1 MLNSEVYGEFD
12 STSISALTTLIGM
25 PSLIVLAAGMGSRY
39 GGLKQ
44 LDPMGPNGE
53 TVLDYSVYDAI
64 RAGFNRVI
72 FVIREDF
79 ADAFKSGI
87 GERFAKLIQVDYAY
101 QRLDDL
107 PAPFVP
113 PAGRTKPWGT
123 THAIRAARELVDG
136 PFAVI
141 NADDFYG
148 SDAYLQATQFLKKSD
163 ETRCGL
169 VAYPLENTLSEHG
182 SVNRGI
188 CEVSEQSMLMAV
200 EEVVKIARE
209 ETGEIAGTGLNG
221 QRQILD
227 AKAPASMN
235 FWAFPECFMAD
246 IETEFVN
253 FLTQHGD
260 KDTSEFYI
268 PTVVDTLIHQGK
280 TQCEVIETS
289 STWFGVTFPEDKPYV
304 VQSIAGLI
312 AKGDYPEILS

>member
-1 MLNSEVYGEFD
+1 
-12 STSISALTTLIGM
+12 M

-79 ADAFKSGI
+79 AEAFKTGI
-87 GERFAKLIQVDYAY
+87 GERFAKLIQVDYAF

-123 THAIRAARELVDG
+123 THAIRAARDLVDG

-148 SDAYLQATQFLKKSD
+148 SDAYLRASRFLVSAD
-163 ETRCGL
+163 EDCCGL

-182 SVNRGI
+182 RVNRGI
-188 CEVSEQSMLMAV
+188 CEVSESRMLMAV
-200 EEVVKIARE
+200 EEVVKILRE
-209 ETGEIAGTGLNG
+209 ETGVIAGTGLNG
-221 QRQILD
+221 ERRELD
-227 AKAPASMN
+227 PKAPASMN
-235 FWAFPECFMAD
+235 FWAFPKRFMED
-246 IETEFVN
+246 LESEFYD
-253 FLTQHGD
+253 FLTAHGG
-260 KDTSEFYI
+260 KETSEFYI
-268 PTVVDTLIHQGK
+268 PTVVDVLIHKGK
-280 TQCEVIETS
+280 TRCEVIETS

-304 VQSIAGLI
+304 VKSIADLI
-312 AKGDYPEILS
+312 AKGDYPRKLS

>member
-1 MLNSEVYGEFD
+1 
-12 STSISALTTLIGM
+12 M

-79 ADAFKSGI
+79 AEAFKTGI

-107 PAPFVP
+107 PAPFSP
-113 PAGRTKPWGT
+113 PEGRTKPWGT
-123 THAIRAARELVDG
+123 THAIRAARALVDG

-148 SDAYLQATQFLKKSD
+148 ADAYLQASRFLKSSD
-163 ETRCGL
+163 EARCGL
-169 VAYPLENTLSEHG
+169 IAYPLENTLSEHG

-188 CEVSEQSMLMAV
+188 CEVSQVRMLLSV
-200 EEVVKIARE
+200 EEVVKISRDPS
-209 ETGEIAGTGLNG
+209 GEISGIGLNG
-221 QRQILD
+221 ERRVIA
-227 AKAPASMN
+227 AKALASMN
-235 FWAFPECFMAD
+235 FWAFLKQFMAD
-246 IETEFVN
+246 IETEFFD
-253 FLTQHGD
+253 FLVQNGD
-260 KDTSEFYI
+260 KETSEFYI
-268 PTVVDTLIHQGK
+268 PTVVDALIHKGK

-289 STWFGVTFPEDKPYV
+289 ASWFGVTFPEDKPYV
-304 VQSIAGLI
+304 VQSIAELI
-312 AKGDYPEILS
+312 SKGDYPQKLS

>member
-1 MLNSEVYGEFD
+1 
-12 STSISALTTLIGM
+12 M

-79 ADAFKSGI
+79 SEAFKSGI

-107 PAPFVP
+107 PAPFAP
-113 PAGRTKPWGT
+113 PVGRTKPWGT

-148 SDAYLQATQFLKKSD
+148 SDAYFQATRFLKNSNED
-163 ETRCGL
+163 RCGL

-188 CEVSEQSMLMAV
+188 CEVSQEQMLLAV
-200 EEVVKIARE
+200 EEVVKISRDAS
-209 ETGEIAGTGLNG
+209 GEISGIGLNG
-221 QRQILD
+221 ERRVLG

-235 FWAFPECFMAD
+235 FWAFPKQFMAD
-246 IETEFVN
+246 LELEFFD
-253 FLTQHGD
+253 FLIQHGD
-260 KDTSEFYI
+260 KETSEFYI
-268 PTVVDTLIHQGK
+268 PTVVDTLIHKGK

-289 STWFGVTFPEDKPYV
+289 ATWFGVTFPEDKSYV
-304 VQSIAGLI
+304 VQSIAELI
-312 AKGDYPEILS
+312 SKGDYPVKLSS

>member
-1 MLNSEVYGEFD
+1 
-12 STSISALTTLIGM
+12 
-25 PSLIVLAAGMGSRY
+25 MGSRY

-79 ADAFKSGI
+79 AVAFKSGI
-87 GERFAKLIQVDYAY
+87 GERFSKLIQVDYAY

-107 PAPFVP
+107 PAPFSP
-113 PAGRTKPWGT
+113 PEGRTKPWGT
-123 THAIRAARELVDG
+123 THAIRAARALVDG

-148 SDAYLQATQFLKKSD
+148 ADAYFQASRFLKTTD
-163 ETRCGL
+163 EARCGL
-169 VAYPLENTLSEHG
+169 IAYPLENTLSEHG

-188 CEVSEQSMLMAV
+188 CEVSEERMLLSV
-200 EEVVKIARE
+200 EEVVKISRDPS
-209 ETGEIAGTGLNG
+209 GQICGIGLNG
-221 QRQILD
+221 ERRVIA

-235 FWAFPECFMAD
+235 FWAFPRQFMAD
-246 IETEFVN
+246 IETEFFD
-253 FLTQHGD
+253 FLVQHGD
-260 KDTSEFYI
+260 KETSEFYI
-268 PTVVDTLIHQGK
+268 PTVVDALIHKGK

-289 STWFGVTFPEDKPYV
+289 ASWFGVTFPEDKPYV
-304 VQSIAGLI
+304 VQSIAELI
-312 AKGDYPEILS
+312 SKGDYPQKLS

>member
-1 MLNSEVYGEFD
+1 
-12 STSISALTTLIGM
+12 M

-44 LDPMGPNGE
+44 LDPMGPHGE

-64 RAGFNRVI
+64 RAGFTRVI

-79 ADAFKSGI
+79 SEAFKSGI
-87 GERFAKLIQVDYAY
+87 GGRFAKLIQVDYAY

-107 PAPFVP
+107 PAPYTP

-123 THAIRAARELVDG
+123 THAIRAARGLIDG
-136 PFAVI
+136 PFAVV

-148 SDAYLQATQFLKKSD
+148 SDAYLQASGFLKNCD
-163 ETRCGL
+163 EARCGL

-188 CEVSEQSMLMAV
+188 CEVSQERKLVAV
-200 EEVVKIARE
+200 EEVVKIARDE
-209 ETGEIAGTGLNG
+209 LGEIAGTGMNG
-221 QRQILD
+221 ERRVLD
-227 AKAPASMN
+227 PKAPASMN
-235 FWAFPECFMAD
+235 FWAFPQRFMAD
-246 IETEFVN
+246 IEAEFVD
-253 FLTQHGD
+253 FLAQHGD
-260 KDTSEFYI
+260 KETSESYI
-268 PTVVDTLIHQGK
+268 PTVVDALIHKGR

-289 STWFGVTFPEDKPYV
+289 AAWFGVTFPEDKPYV

-312 AKGDYPEILS
+312 ARGDYPEKLSP

>member
-1 MLNSEVYGEFD
+1 
-12 STSISALTTLIGM
+12 M
-25 PSLIVLAAGMGSRY
+25 PALIVLAAGMGSRY

-79 ADAFKSGI
+79 SDAFKSGI
-87 GERFAKLIQVDYAY
+87 GERFSKLIQVDYAY
-101 QRLDDL
+101 QRINDL
-107 PAPFVP
+107 PAPFAP
-113 PAGRTKPWGT
+113 PAERAKPWGT
-123 THAIRAARELVDG
+123 THAIRAARDLIDG

-148 SDAYLQATQFLKKSD
+148 ADAYLQASRFLKTAD

-188 CEVSEQSMLMAV
+188 CEVSQERMLLAV
-200 EEVVKIARE
+200 EEVVKISRDE
-209 ETGEIAGTGLNG
+209 SGEISGTGLNG
-221 QRQILD
+221 ERRVLE

-235 FWAFPECFMAD
+235 FWAFPKRFMAD
-246 IETEFVN
+246 IETEFFD
-253 FLTQHGD
+253 FLALHGD
-260 KDTSEFYI
+260 KLTSEFYI
-268 PTVVDTLIHQGK
+268 PTVVDALIQKGK

-289 STWFGVTFPEDKPYV
+289 ATWFGVTFPEDKPYV
-304 VQSIAGLI
+304 VKSIAELI
-312 AKGDYPEILS
+312 SKGDYPAKLS

>member
-1 MLNSEVYGEFD
+1 
-12 STSISALTTLIGM
+12 M

-64 RAGFNRVI
+64 RAGFTRVI

-79 ADAFKSGI
+79 AEAFKKGI
-87 GERFAKLIQVDYAY
+87 GERFAKQIQVDYAF

-107 PAPFVP
+107 PAPFEP

-123 THAIRAARELVDG
+123 THAIRAARNLVDG

-148 SDAYLQATQFLKKSD
+148 RDAYFQACQFLKGAD
-163 ETRCGL
+163 ESRCGL

-188 CEVSEQSMLMAV
+188 CEVSSERMLMAV
-200 EEVVKIARE
+200 EEVVKISRDGS
-209 ETGEIAGTGLNG
+209 GEISGIGLNG
-221 QRQILD
+221 ERRLLQP
-227 AKAPASMN
+227 KAPASMN
-235 FWAFPECFMAD
+235 FWAFPKRFMAD
-246 IETEFVN
+246 IESEFYE
-253 FLTQHGD
+253 FLVEHAE
-260 KDTSEFYI
+260 KETSEFYI
-268 PTVVDTLIHQGK
+268 PTVVDALIHKGK
-280 TQCEVIETS
+280 TRCEVIETS
-289 STWFGVTFPEDKPYV
+289 ATWFGVTFPEDKPYV
-304 VQSIAGLI
+304 VQSIAELI
-312 AKGDYPEILS
+312 AKGDYPAKLSV

>member
-1 MLNSEVYGEFD
+1 MSNIFV
-12 STSISALTTLIGM
+12 M

-64 RAGFNRVI
+64 QAGFNRVI

-87 GERFAKLIQVDYAY
+87 GERFAKLIHVDYAY

-107 PAPFVP
+107 PAPYVP
-113 PAGRTKPWGT
+113 PVGRTKPWGT

-148 SDAYLQATQFLKKSD
+148 SDAYLQASQFLKRSD
-163 ETRCGL
+163 DSLCGL

-188 CEVSEQSMLMAV
+188 CEVSQERMLIAV
-200 EEVVKIARE
+200 EEVVKIARDE
-209 ETGEIAGTGLNG
+209 SGEIVGIGLN
-221 QRQILD
+221 RESRVLD
-227 AKAPASMN
+227 PKAPASMN

-246 IETEFVN
+246 IESEFAN
-253 FLTQHGD
+253 FLAQYGGEE
-260 KDTSEFYI
+260 TSEFYI
-268 PTVVDTLIHQGK
+268 PTVVDTLIHKGK
-280 TQCEVIETS
+280 TRCEVIETS
-289 STWFGVTFPEDKPYV
+289 ATWFGVTFPEDKPYV

-312 AKGDYPEILS
+312 SRGDYPEKLSS

>member
-1 MLNSEVYGEFD
+1 
-12 STSISALTTLIGM
+12 M

-64 RAGFNRVI
+64 RAGFHRVI

-79 ADAFKSGI
+79 SDAFKSGI

-113 PAGRTKPWGT
+113 PVGRTKPWGT
-123 THAIRAARELVDG
+123 THAIRAARKLVDG

-148 SDAYLQATQFLKKSD
+148 SDAYLQASRFLKSSD

-169 VAYPLENTLSEHG
+169 IAYPLENTLSEHG

-188 CEVSEQSMLMAV
+188 CEVSQERMLLAV
-200 EEVVKIARE
+200 EEVVKIARDNS
-209 ETGEIAGTGLNG
+209 GDIAGTGLNG
-221 QRQILD
+221 ERRVLD
-227 AKAPASMN
+227 PKAPASMN
-235 FWAFPECFMAD
+235 FWAFPQRFMTD
-246 IETEFVN
+246 IETEFFD
-253 FLTQHGD
+253 FLVLHGD
-260 KDTSEFYI
+260 KETSEFYI
-268 PTVVDTLIHQGK
+268 PTVVDALIHKGK

-289 STWFGVTFPEDKPYV
+289 ATWFGVTFPEDKPYV

-312 AKGDYPEILS
+312 ARGDYPNKLSE